1 MLEKACLEEGEH
13 AGIQR
18 VECLPLKF
26 GRSDFIGVWSRV
38 RLWESVAEVS

>member
-18 VECLPLKF
+18 VECLQLKF
-26 GRSDFIGVWSRV
+26 GSGDFIGIYKVQGTT
-38 RLWESVAEVS
+38 LGMGG